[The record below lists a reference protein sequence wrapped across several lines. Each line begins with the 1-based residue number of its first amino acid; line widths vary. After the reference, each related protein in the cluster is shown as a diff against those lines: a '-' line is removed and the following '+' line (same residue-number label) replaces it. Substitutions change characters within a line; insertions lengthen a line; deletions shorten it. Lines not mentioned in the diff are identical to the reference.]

1 MKKVVRLNENDIESL
16 VRKII
21 KEDEGQQAPQQTAP
35 EKAQKEKAEK
45 QPNVKQVGDG
55 ILPGIDTTIRK
66 IQDAKRDFED
76 LCNSKLT
83 GAEGYSKEIDGIVN
97 DFTKLE
103 DKVRKSKEI
112 ISNHIVRQRQVKK
125 VDYMKHRQAEMR
137 NKRRDAE
144 QNGSLYAY

>member
-1 MKKVVRLNENDIESL
+1 MKKVVRLNENDIEKL
-16 VRKII
+16 VRKIM
-21 KEDEGQQAPQQTAP
+21 KEDDGQQAPQQTAP

-45 QPNVKQVGDG
+45 QPNVKQVGYG
-55 ILPGIDTTIRK
+55 ILPGIDDTIRK

-125 VDYMKHRQAEMR
+125 VDYMKHRQSEMR

-144 QNGSLYAY
+144 QNGNLYAY

>member
-55 ILPGIDTTIRK
+55 ILPGIDATIRK

-83 GAEGYSKEIDGIVN
+83 GAEGYSKEIDGSVN

-112 ISNHIVRQRQVKK
+112 ISNHIVRQRQAKK

-144 QNGSLYAY
+144 ENGNLYAY

>member
-1 MKKVVRLNENDIESL
+1 MKKVVRLNENDIENL
-16 VRKII
+16 VKKILR
-21 KEDEGQQAPQQTAP
+21 EDDGQQAPQQTAP

-45 QPNVKQVGDG
+45 QPNVKNVGSG
-55 ILPGIDTTIRK
+55 ILPGIDNIIRT
-66 IQDAKRDFED
+66 IQDAKRDYED

-112 ISNHIVRQRQVKK
+112 ISNHIVRQKQVRK
-125 VDYMKHRQAEMR
+125 VDYMKHRQQEMR
-137 NKRRDAE
+137 TKRRDAE